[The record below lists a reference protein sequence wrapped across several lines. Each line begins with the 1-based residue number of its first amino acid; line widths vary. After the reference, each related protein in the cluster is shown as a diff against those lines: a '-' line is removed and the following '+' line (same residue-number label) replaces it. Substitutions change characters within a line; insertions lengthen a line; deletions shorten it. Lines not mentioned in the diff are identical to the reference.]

1 MVIAGILISAKVVID
16 NYSSFSGSSALTKKV
31 QTFFLQIV
39 RNVAERWQYL
49 DPEQNLEIKLGKLVL
64 RMDARGPY
72 GNETVSWTVVSDYGR
87 ANGGVGSRRVSR
99 VFRRGFSVFCSTG
112 RSMENGCALDGSP
125 FLQRGASGEANCWLN
140 PKLKLYLEAI
150 PHKIYIDLLMLR
162 SPVQSYSGSGG

>member
-72 GNETVSWTVVSDYGR
+72 GNETVSWTVVSDYAAQMAAWAVGGFLGFFEG
-87 ANGGVGSRRVSR
+87 AFQFFVPQGGVWKMGVLWMA
-99 VFRRGFSVFCSTG
+99 FRFF
-112 RSMENGCALDGSP
+112 N
-125 FLQRGASGEANCWLN
+125 
-140 PKLKLYLEAI
+140 
-150 PHKIYIDLLMLR
+150 
-162 SPVQSYSGSGG
+162 